1 LIEFIGI
8 GKLLLTRLDFVNV
21 KHEKMLKAVGALCP
35 MLKEVVFCDRSFA
48 SEEDYDKEN
57 QIVLENDLD
66 PENLQAIFNG
76 WPKV

>member
-1 LIEFIGI
+1 
-8 GKLLLTRLDFVNV
+8 
-21 KHEKMLKAVGALCP
+21 

-66 PENLQAIFNG
+66 PENLKAIFSE
-76 WPKV
+76 WPKVVNPLQLLPERFF

>member
-1 LIEFIGI
+1 MIDFVGI

-21 KHEKMLKAVGALCP
+21 KDEKMLRAVGALCP
-35 MLKEVVFCDRSFA
+35 MLKEVVFCDRSFET
-48 SEEDYDKEN
+48 EEDYDKEN
-57 QIVLENDLD
+57 QIVLENDVD